1 MEFTFLNAKTNEP
14 MTEDEFERIIG
25 TGSDCLYINKDGFAV
40 ALLDGGDIIPV
51 CLRANSITIR
61 PKKITNFEWIK
72 EMGKDELAKVVGSRG
87 EKHCAPCAYSKL
99 DNCEMKCE
107 EGFRKWLDQEAE

>member
-1 MEFTFLNAKTNEP
+1 MEFTFLNTKTNEP
-14 MTEDEFERIIG
+14 MTEEEFEKIIG
-25 TGSDCLYINKDGFAV
+25 VSSDCLYINKDGFGI
-40 ALLDGGDIIPV
+40 ALLDDGDTVPV
-51 CLRANSITIR
+51 CLKANRISIR
-61 PKKITNFEWIK
+61 PKNITNFEWIK
-72 EMGKDELAKVVGSRG
+72 QMNKDELAKVFSSRG